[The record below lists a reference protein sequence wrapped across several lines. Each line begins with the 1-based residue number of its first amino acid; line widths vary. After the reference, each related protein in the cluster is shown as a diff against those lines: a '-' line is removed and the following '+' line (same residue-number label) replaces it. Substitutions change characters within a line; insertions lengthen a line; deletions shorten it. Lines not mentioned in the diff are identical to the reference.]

1 MTFHYFFEI
10 YYDNFQHFS
19 INRWSVESIFSK
31 NLLSILHLLL
41 AIVHF
46 YQIKDKL
53 YLDLPKVL
61 KVDVIVIKRSNGQ
74 TLYEREKENLFGWVL
89 KYFSNSTFI
98 TRNKILI
105 QTIMNWKIVW
115 FDNISAIF
123 LLKEMTLISSWTMT
137 RKNITK
143 SNRNSFPLLT

>member
-1 MTFHYFFEI
+1 MITFNIFF
-10 YYDNFQHFS
+10 

-31 NLLSILHLLL
+31 NILSILHLLL

-46 YQIKDKL
+46 YQVKDKL

-74 TLYEREKENLFGWVL
+74 TTRESEKQNLFGWVW

-98 TRNKILI
+98 TK
-105 QTIMNWKIVW
+105 TIMDRKVIW

-123 LLKEMTLISSWTMT
+123 LLKEMTLTSSWTT
-137 RKNITK
+137 TKKNITK
-143 SNRNSFPLLT
+143 SSRNCFPLLT